1 MPLPSPSDLVLVAFM
16 PNPRDMEIAR
26 LLGWYRIPMRSAPKV
41 VAVDWLAFY
50 QPATFGDDHKWCIEV
65 IAPVMGHELAFR
77 DMLFKD
83 EPDHPA
89 AREEYFRLQLGDLET
104 LPNPIRAEK
113 WKRVTFLYT
122 TGERLLSS
130 ETIKQLTVHD
140 EERMVLWRALRERAL
155 ERQTYKAAD
164 LPEFPI
170 PPEVMG
176 MFQLMAG
183 GSPFESSA
191 FDSENGDKD

>member
-1 MPLPSPSDLVLVAFM
+1 MSSLPSPSDLVLVAFM

-26 LLGWYRIPMRSAPKV
+26 MLGWYRIPMRSAPKV

-65 IAPVMGHELAFR
+65 IAPVKGHELATR

-89 AREEYFRLQLGDLET
+89 AREEYFKLQLGDLET
-104 LPNPIRAEK
+104 LPNPIRAGK

-130 ETIKQLTVHD
+130 ETINQLTVHD

-155 ERQTYKAAD
+155 ERQTYKLAD

-176 MFQLMAG
+176 MFQLMGG
-183 GSPFESSA
+183 GSPFE
-191 FDSENGDKD
+191 D